1 MLTRGDIGKTA
12 KLSHVL
18 PNTLCEVLQRLVPC
32 EVRVAKKV
40 QPRKRFGTCSILP
53 TTRGSHSRRQHQ
65 TQLRQ
70 SRSVALKK
78 ASCTGRP
85 DPCTGFVQGGA
96 RFSTADASRTGP
108 EDSHSGTRDSCA
120 DRPET
125 LPDRMCTGD
134 LHLGSPAGPNYGV
147 LAISMDLSQL
157 EPLEPLVKPFFGRA
171 RTSVEI
177 PNIQATLSKSLSPQA
192 PKPDNPKHP

>member
-78 ASCTGRP
+78 
-85 DPCTGFVQGGA
+85 GFVHWKTGSVHWIRAMGRSILNRDSCPSA
-96 RFSTADASRTGP
+96 ADASRTDP

-120 DRPET
+120 DRPES

-134 LHLGSPAGPNYGV
+134 LHLGSPAGPNYGA
-147 LAISMDLSQL
+147 LAI
-157 EPLEPLVKPFFGRA
+157 A
-171 RTSVEI
+171 RGSG
-177 PNIQATLSKSLSPQA
+177 LGLGCS
-192 PKPDNPKHP
+192 